1 MQDTLMHDHH
11 TAFSIPMCNS
21 VLQGHVQSG
30 VVVTPIILYSD
41 KTKITHD
48 QRRSLWPVSLSIA
61 NIDRQL
67 RGKPHG
73 NVWLGTLPAEIG
85 DASEGECRAC
95 MVMEAS
101 HLPNTHSTLSNAGKA
116 FNRKRT
122 VWCSVPLNCGKW
134 QVSRHVWR

>member
-1 MQDTLMHDHH
+1 
-11 TAFSIPMCNS
+11 MCNS

-85 DASEGECRAC
+85 DASESEEYFDRLQTFQECFSRVVRSLKDAC
-95 MVMEAS
+95 V
-101 HLPNTHSTLSNAGKA
+101 G
-116 FNRKRT
+116 
-122 VWCSVPLNCGKW
+122 
-134 QVSRHVWR
+134 